1 MSVRIVDDELA
12 ADMPRRQLGIGG
24 ANLLQRERVSVSD
37 LDLDGVVRHQL
48 CHLLEV
54 TASTTVS

>member
-1 MSVRIVDDELA
+1 
-12 ADMPRRQLGIGG
+12 MPRRQLGIGG

-37 LDLDGVVRHQL
+37 FDLDGVVRHQL